1 MTILR
6 ERPKFLAMGAFAWAL
21 GTNIGVP
28 VGGAIGQYTSWRWI
42 FWINLPVCVIA
53 FVGIIYALHLHE
65 DHASFLSKLARID
78 YLGMSTFVGASTLLL
93 FGLTAGG
100 VMSPWK
106 SATTLAPLIL
116 GIAGLGIFVIVEWK
130 YAKQPM
136 MPLRIFNNRTA
147 NQGFFGSFI
156 HGSVLWAFAYY
167 LIIFVSYRLHFFTRN

>member
-1 MTILR
+1 
-6 ERPKFLAMGAFAWAL
+6 
-21 GTNIGVP
+21 
-28 VGGAIGQYTSWRWI
+28 
-42 FWINLPVCVIA
+42 
-53 FVGIIYALHLHE
+53 
-65 DHASFLSKLARID
+65 
-78 YLGMSTFVGASTLLL
+78 MSTFVGASTLLL
-93 FGLTAGG
+93 FGLTSGG

-167 LIIFVSYRLHFFTRN
+167 LIIFVSYRLLFFTRN